1 MYSNLTGKV
10 KILAIGEIH
19 DRDNLS
25 HMNFFG
31 RGISEEGRLCTS
43 EEQLKVRQLISSV
56 QPVMDKHS
64 ETEETSS
71 RSRIEIYLLDGN
83 HIEITVVGHSHVQIV
98 DPFGYK
104 QVVEQPEIRAILDQ
118 LSNPD

>member
-1 MYSNLTGKV
+1 M
-10 KILAIGEIH
+10 KILVTGEGH

-25 HMNFFG
+25 YMQFFG

-43 EEQLKVRQLISSV
+43 EEQLRIRKLISSV
-56 QPVMDKHS
+56 QPVVDKHS

-83 HIEITVVGHSHVQIV
+83 HIEITAVRHSHLQIV
-98 DPFGYK
+98 DSFGYK
-104 QVVEQPEIRAILDQ
+104 HVVEQPEIRAILDQ